1 MITSN
6 KGIVTIDGKGA
17 DIVAD
22 WGVLTKVI
30 YEKVLHGDK
39 QRFDMILNEAIGCPD
54 KCSTATD
61 SDFGAVLKGIME
73 GKHENN

>member
-17 DIVAD
+17 DIMAD
-22 WGVLTKVI
+22 WAVLTKAI

-39 QRFDMILNEAIGCPD
+39 QLFNMILNKAIGCPD
-54 KCSTATD
+54 KCSTATN
-61 SDFGAVLKGIME
+61 SDFGAVLKEIME

>member
-17 DIVAD
+17 DIAAD

-39 QRFDMILNEAIGCPD
+39 QLFDMILNEAIGCPD

-61 SDFGAVLKGIME
+61 SDFGAVLRKIME

>member
-6 KGIVTIDGKGA
+6 KGIVMIGGKGA
-17 DIVAD
+17 DIIAD
-22 WGVLTKVI
+22 WGVLTKAI

-39 QRFDMILNEAIGCPD
+39 QLFNMILNESIGCPD

-61 SDFGAVLKGIME
+61 SNFGAVLKEIME

>member
-6 KGIVTIDGKGA
+6 KGIVMIDGKGA
-17 DIVAD
+17 EIIAD
-22 WGVLTKVI
+22 WGTPEAI

-39 QRFDMILNEAIGCPD
+39 QLFNIILNEAIGCPD

-61 SDFGAVLKGIME
+61 SDFGAVLKEIME

>member
-39 QRFDMILNEAIGCPD
+39 QLFDMILNGAIGCPD

-61 SDFGAVLKGIME
+61 SDFGAVLRKIME

>member
-6 KGIVTIDGKGA
+6 KGTVMIDGKCA
-17 DIVAD
+17 DIIAD
-22 WGVLTKVI
+22 WGVLTKTI

-39 QRFDMILNEAIGCPD
+39 QLFKMILNRAIGCPD

-61 SDFGAVLKGIME
+61 SDFGAVLKEIME

>member
-6 KGIVTIDGKGA
+6 KGIVMIDGKGA
-17 DIVAD
+17 EIIAD
-22 WGVLTKVI
+22 WGALTQAI

-39 QRFDMILNEAIGCPD
+39 QLFDMMLNEAIECPD

-61 SDFGAVLKGIME
+61 SDFGAVLKEIME

>member
-6 KGIVTIDGKGA
+6 KGIVMIDGKGA

-22 WGVLTKVI
+22 WEVLTKMI

-39 QRFDMILNEAIGCPD
+39 QLFDMILNKAIGCLD

-61 SDFGAVLKGIME
+61 SDFGAVLKEIME

>member
-1 MITSN
+1 MIASD
-6 KGIVTIDGKGA
+6 KGIVMIDGKGA
-17 DIVAD
+17 EIIAD
-22 WGVLTKVI
+22 WGVLTKAI

-39 QRFDMILNEAIGCPD
+39 QLFDMILNEAIGCPD

-61 SDFGAVLKGIME
+61 SDFGTVLKKIVE

>member
-1 MITSN
+1 MITSD
-6 KGIVTIDGKGA
+6 KGIAMIAGKGA
-17 DIVAD
+17 DVIAD

-39 QRFDMILNEAIGCPD
+39 QLFNMILNEAIECPD

-61 SDFGAVLKGIME
+61 SDFGAVARKIME

>member
-17 DIVAD
+17 DIVAN

-39 QRFDMILNEAIGCPD
+39 QLFDMILNEAIGCPD

-61 SDFGAVLKGIME
+61 SDFGAVLRKIME

>member
-6 KGIVTIDGKGA
+6 KGIVMIDGKGA
-17 DIVAD
+17 EIIAD
-22 WGVLTKVI
+22 WGVLTQEI

-39 QRFDMILNEAIGCPD
+39 QLFNMILNDVIGCPD
-54 KCSTATD
+54 KCSTAID
-61 SDFGAVLKGIME
+61 SDFGAVLRKIME

>member
-1 MITSN
+1 MITSD
-6 KGIVTIDGKGA
+6 KGIVMIAGKGA
-17 DIVAD
+17 DVIDD

-39 QRFDMILNEAIGCPD
+39 QLFNMILNEAIECPD

-61 SDFGAVLKGIME
+61 SDFGAVLKEIME
-73 GKHENN
+73 GKQENN

>member
-1 MITSN
+1 MITSD
-6 KGIVTIDGKGA
+6 KGIAMIAGKGA
-17 DIVAD
+17 DVIAD
-22 WGVLTKVI
+22 WRVLTKVI

-39 QRFDMILNEAIGCPD
+39 QLFKMILNRAIGCPD

-61 SDFGAVLKGIME
+61 SDFGAVLKEIME

>member
-22 WGVLTKVI
+22 WGVLTKAI
-30 YEKVLHGDK
+30 YEKVFHGDK
-39 QRFDMILNEAIGCPD
+39 QLFDMILNKAIGCPD
-54 KCSTATD
+54 KCFAVTD
-61 SDFGAVLKGIME
+61 SNFGAVLKEIME

>member
-6 KGIVTIDGKGA
+6 KGIVMIDGKGA
-17 DIVAD
+17 EIIAD
-22 WGVLTKVI
+22 WEVLTKAI

-39 QRFDMILNEAIGCPD
+39 QLFNMILNETIGCPD

-61 SDFGAVLKGIME
+61 SDFGAVLSKIME

>member
-17 DIVAD
+17 DIMAD

-30 YEKVLHGDK
+30 YEKVFHGDK
-39 QRFDMILNEAIGCPD
+39 QLFNMILNKVIGCPD
-54 KCSTATD
+54 KCSTATN
-61 SDFGAVLKGIME
+61 SVFGAVLKEIME

>member
-22 WGVLTKVI
+22 WGVLTKAI
-30 YEKVLHGDK
+30 YEK
-39 QRFDMILNEAIGCPD
+39 
-54 KCSTATD
+54 CSMVISSSST
-61 SDFGAVLKGIME
+61 
-73 GKHENN
+73 